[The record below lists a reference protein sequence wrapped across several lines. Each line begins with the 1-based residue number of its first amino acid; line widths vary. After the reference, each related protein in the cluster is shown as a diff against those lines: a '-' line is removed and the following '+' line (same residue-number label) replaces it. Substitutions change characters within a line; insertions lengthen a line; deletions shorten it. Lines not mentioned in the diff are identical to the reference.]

1 MSIRSSQTWPPHERP
16 PSELMVAL
24 ASCRGAFA
32 GVGVFSALSNIL
44 MLTGAFF
51 MLQVYDR
58 VLPSR
63 SVPTLLGLAII
74 AGILYVF
81 QGILDA
87 VRGRILV
94 RIGALLDAELCGRIY
109 QTLLRIPLKASDR
122 NDGIQPMRDLDN
134 IRAFLSGQGP
144 VALFDLPWMPIYL
157 GVCFMLHPLIGVT
170 ALGGAI
176 VLVGLALATEILTRQ
191 PTRLATGFAMAR
203 NGLAETSRRNAEV
216 LLAMGMAGR
225 VQDRWSDVN
234 RSYIDSNKS
243 MSNVVDTLGAASKT
257 LRMMLQSGLL
267 AIGAYLVIHQ
277 EATGGIIIAGSIL
290 GGRAL
295 GPVDLAIANWRP
307 FMAARQSWARLTRLL
322 ALCPAEAAPLPLPK
336 PERTLTIES
345 ASVAPPGEPRLVVQD
360 VNFSLSAGQALGVI
374 GRSASG
380 KSSLARMLVGVWTP
394 VRGKVR
400 IDGASLDQWDQGL
413 LGRHIGYVPQDVEL
427 LAGSVAENIARF
439 ETGADPQAVIAAAE
453 AAGAHELI
461 VQLPNGYDTQVG
473 EQGCALSAGQR
484 QWIALARALY
494 GDPFL
499 VVLDEPNSNLD
510 AVGEEA
516 LGRAITRVR
525 NRGGIVV
532 VVAHRPS
539 AIANIDLVLVM
550 SNGRVQAFGP
560 KNEVLAGV
568 LRPEAPVARPLKV
581 VPMSAG

>member
-1 MSIRSSQTWPPHERP
+1 
-16 PSELMVAL
+16 
-24 ASCRGAFA
+24 
-32 GVGVFSALSNIL
+32 
-44 MLTGAFF
+44 
-51 MLQVYDR
+51 
-58 VLPSR
+58 
-63 SVPTLLGLAII
+63 
-74 AGILYVF
+74 
-81 QGILDA
+81 
-87 VRGRILV
+87 
-94 RIGALLDAELCGRIY
+94 
-109 QTLLRIPLKASDR
+109 
-122 NDGIQPMRDLDN
+122 
-134 IRAFLSGQGP
+134 
-144 VALFDLPWMPIYL
+144 
-157 GVCFMLHPLIGVT
+157 
-170 ALGGAI
+170 
-176 VLVGLALATEILTRQ
+176 
-191 PTRLATGFAMAR
+191 
-203 NGLAETSRRNAEV
+203 V

-307 FMAARQSWARLTRLL
+307 FMAARQSWARLTGLL

-525 NRGGIVV
+525 HRGGIVV